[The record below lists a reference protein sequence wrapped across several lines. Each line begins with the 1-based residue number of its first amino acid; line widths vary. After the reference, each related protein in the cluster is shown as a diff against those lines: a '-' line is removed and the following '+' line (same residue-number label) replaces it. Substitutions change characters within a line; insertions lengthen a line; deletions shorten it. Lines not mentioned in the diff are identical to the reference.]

1 MGEILLRVD
10 GLEKRFGPVRAL
22 QGLSFT
28 VAEGEIFGIIGP
40 DGAGKTTLLRILAGV
55 LRPDAGLVRA
65 FGLDLLQ
72 EPERVKPLLGY
83 MPQNFS
89 LYGDLTVAENLAFFS
104 TVYGVRD
111 PEWVRHLL
119 GFARLEPFLGRRAA
133 HLSGGMQK
141 KLALISAMIHRPRVL
156 LLDEP
161 TNGVDPVSRRELWD
175 LLGEFHL
182 QGVTI
187 LVSTPYLDEAERCTR
202 VALLHRGRI
211 LAAEAPDRLRAR
223 LADPV
228 IEVVAQPL
236 LRVHALLSQRPGVR
250 EAVVLGDRVRV
261 RVEAGALSPED
272 LQADLQKVPG
282 IVIQAVRPTAPRLE
296 EVFAHLI
303 AQEERG

>member
-55 LRPDAGLVRA
+55 LRPDAGSVRA

-111 PEWVRHLL
+111 PEWVRRLL

-141 KLALISAMIHRPRVL
+141 KLALISAMVHRPRVL

-202 VALLHRGRI
+202 VALLHQGRI

-282 IVIQAVRPTAPRLE
+282 IVIQAVRPTVPRLE